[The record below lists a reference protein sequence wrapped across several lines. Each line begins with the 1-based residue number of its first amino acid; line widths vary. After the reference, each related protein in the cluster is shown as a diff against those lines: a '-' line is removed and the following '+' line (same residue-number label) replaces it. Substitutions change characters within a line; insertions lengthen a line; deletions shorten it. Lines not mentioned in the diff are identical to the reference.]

1 MSRRIDWSV
10 KRKMQELL
18 EATQG
23 AIDSYISDIRR
34 GVSAEAEG
42 SARKNELQS
51 IKEAFMNCK
60 DLIVE
65 YEKLEA
71 RLKEEHVRATDEE
84 EIREFKP
91 GFAEKYAKK

>member
-1 MSRRIDWSV
+1 MAKRVWSV
-10 KRKMQELL
+10 SNKMQELL

-34 GVSAEAEG
+34 GVSADAEG

-71 RLKEEHVRATDEE
+71 RLGEGQVRTMEEPELKD
-84 EIREFKP
+84 FKP
-91 GFAEKYAKK
+91 GFAEKYARK

>member
-1 MSRRIDWSV
+1 MARKGWSV
-10 KRKMQELL
+10 SNKMQELL

-34 GVSAEAEG
+34 GVSADAEG

-65 YEKLEA
+65 YERLEA
-71 RLKEEHVRATDEE
+71 RLNEGQVKTMEEP
-84 EIREFKP
+84 EIKDFKP
-91 GFAEKYAKK
+91 GFAEKYARK

>member
-1 MSRRIDWSV
+1 MNKRVDWSV

-18 EATQG
+18 QATQG

-71 RLKEEHVRATDEE
+71 RLKEDHVKGAEEDEA
-84 EIREFKP
+84 RDFKP